1 MYTILM
7 VTTVTIIATAM
18 FAITFKHKAIEKQIA
33 KDDTLSEEDREQKSI
48 KNEQRTYRMFTV
60 CTVLAGIFMVTSAGE
75 GDMRKLSL
83 ASKQVWHTIY
93 ENNIGAHVTIKQENS
108 PWKTNE
114 IDVTKPVKQSDIET
128 LYRPFLFFDMSTAT
142 LKITASNN
150 RDTTTREA
158 EMPKENLIEK
168 WPKGTKPDRKTGRIV
183 KVEYRKIERPLK
195 WFGVVVD
202 SESIPEARVTIEYDA
217 RKEPKEPST
226 KTLFGEK

>member
-18 FAITFKHKAIEKQIA
+18 FVITFKHKAVEKQIA

-158 EMPKENLIEK
+158 AMPEENLIEK
-168 WPKGTKPDRKTGRIV
+168 WRAHSPSKRSLG
-183 KVEYRKIERPLK
+183 
-195 WFGVVVD
+195 GV
-202 SESIPEARVTIEYDA
+202 SEANY
-217 RKEPKEPST
+217 
-226 KTLFGEK
+226 